1 MKTLNELI
9 VDRNYKKLSLGY
21 LKFDIEEFIKSP
33 VETVSID
40 NLKYQYDFLLREIK
54 NIDDRIKIILAS
66 ESRSYK
72 EDLKKFVD
80 KLSNIPSP
88 FDVAD
93 LPSYS
98 EIFK

>member
-1 MKTLNELI
+1 MATLNELI
-9 VDRNYKKLSLGY
+9 VERNSKKLSLGY
-21 LKFDIEEFIKSP
+21 LKFDIEEFIKCP

-54 NIDDRIKIILAS
+54 NIDDRIKIILTS
-66 ESRSYK
+66 ESQSFKDDIKRF
-72 EDLKKFVD
+72 LD
-80 KLSNIPSP
+80 KLSKIPSP
-88 FDVAD
+88 FDVSE